1 MDDELHN
8 LSNQSS
14 GESEEEAQ
22 VPMDVPISRY
32 LKAPVPTK
40 EEIAKGSVWGDTLFN
55 AHIDRIVEVMNPET
69 NHRVLSHKRVTD
81 VLTS

>member
-1 MDDELHN
+1 MCIFACASYFSTSIDFNTSTSGGRARRLRPGLSRIHRRSSTSIPAINLSAMDDELHN

-32 LKAPVPTK
+32 
-40 EEIAKGSVWGDTLFN
+40 
-55 AHIDRIVEVMNPET
+55 
-69 NHRVLSHKRVTD
+69 
-81 VLTS
+81 